1 MSALA
6 HIPEKWEPAFQKRR
20 RLFLSPSVMLEASGA
35 AMIRTSVAIFCLLA
49 VAGCA
54 AATVPTTWTR
64 PDGRAIDPAQLDA
77 DKTVCRGEMD
87 QAELVT
93 NARGLAP
100 IYLPGQESP
109 SVKVY
114 NGCMAQHGY
123 AAAR

>member
-1 MSALA
+1 MR
-6 HIPEKWEPAFQKRR
+6 P
-20 RLFLSPSVMLEASGA
+20 GA
-35 AMIRTSVAIFCLLA
+35 AMIRTSLAIFCVVA
-49 VAGCA
+49 VAACTA
-54 AATVPTTWTR
+54 APVPATWTR
-64 PDGRAIDPAQLDA
+64 ADGRAIDPTQLAA
-77 DKTVCRGEMD
+77 DKTVCRGEME

-93 NARGLAP
+93 NARGLMP